1 MSDEHEIYKRHRPQD
16 FKDMI
21 GQDESV
27 KILEKKLASDT
38 LPRALLFHG
47 ASRCGK
53 TTAARILVNRLGC
66 ELDFDFTEMNAAD
79 DRGIDAIRDIRD
91 RYRYKPVGKCKIWLI
106 DEAHKLTADA
116 QTAFLKMLE
125 DTPKTVYFIL
135 ATTDPAKLIATVRK
149 RCMAVEFR
157 PLKNADMMKLLASVC
172 KKEKLK
178 LASEVLEAIIE
189 RAEGSA
195 GESLVLLDKI
205 KELDDDDEQ
214 LNAIGRNEAAT
225 KAIDLCRYLMNAR
238 ANFRDAAKILKT
250 IEEEPETVRRIMM
263 GYMTNVLLGKGDAR
277 TAYVL
282 DCFTRNFYDSGK
294 AGLAI
299 AVWQACNPG

>member
-1 MSDEHEIYKRHRPQD
+1 MSDEHEIYKRNRPQD

-27 KILEKKLASDT
+27 KILEKKLATNT
-38 LPRALLFHG
+38 LPRALLLFG
-47 ASRCGK
+47 PSRCGK
-53 TTAARILVNRLGC
+53 TTAARIIVNRLGC
-66 ELDFDFTEMNAAD
+66 HEDFDFTEMNAAD
-79 DRGIDAIRDIRD
+79 NRGIDDIRDIRS
-91 RYRYKPVGKCKIWLI
+91 RINHHPVGKCRVWLI
-106 DEAHKLTADA
+106 DECHKLTADA

-135 ATTDPAKLIATVRK
+135 ATTDPGKLIATVRK
-149 RCMAVEFR
+149 RCMPVEFK
-157 PLKNADMMKLLASVC
+157 PLSPTDMMKLLTGVC

-178 LASEVLEAIIE
+178 IPGDVMEAIIE
-189 RAEGSA
+189 KAEGSA

-205 KELDDDDEQ
+205 KDLDDEEEQ
-214 LNAIGRNEAAT
+214 LNAIGKNEAAT
-225 KAIDLCRYLMNAR
+225 KAIDLCRYLINPK
-238 ANFRDAAKILKT
+238 ANFREAAKILKT
-250 IEEEPETVRRIMM
+250 IEEEPETIRRVMM
-263 GYMTNVLLGKGDAR
+263 GYMTSVLLNKCDAR

-299 AVWQACNPG
+299 AVWQACNP